1 MNTQRGVALVIVMV
15 MLASAAMIG
24 FSAMHASLLDD
35 KQAAS
40 YRAMALVQMASE
52 DAAIELLANPA
63 QSAVNDCAATN
74 NWLNVAGFSATHP
87 AIQLDCRR
95 CESSTVARS
104 CPSLGETLNAVE
116 DEASI
121 TRSVNAVI
129 LLRSQL
135 KDSAR
140 GNVIASRTLVISRL
154 TDDEPTAPT
163 LTLRWHSL

>member
-63 QSAVNDCAATN
+63 HGAVSDCAATN
-74 NWLNVAGFSATHP
+74 DWLAVTAFSVAHP
-87 AIQLDCRR
+87 AIQLECRQ
-95 CESSTVARS
+95 CEGSSVARS
-104 CPSLGETLNAVE
+104 CPTPGETFNVVE
-116 DEASI
+116 DGASI

-154 TDDEPTAPT
+154 TDDEPTAPA

>member
-1 MNTQRGVALVIVMV
+1 MSAQRGVALVIVMV

-24 FSAMHASLLDD
+24 LSAMHATLLDN

-40 YRAMALVQMASE
+40 YRAMALVQMAGE
-52 DAAIELLANPA
+52 DAAVELLANPA
-63 QSAVNDCAATN
+63 HSAVSDCAATN
-74 NWLNVAGFSATHP
+74 DWLAVTAFSVAHP

-95 CESSTVARS
+95 CEGSTFARS

-116 DEASI
+116 DAASI

-135 KDSAR
+135 VGSTR
-140 GNVIASRTLVISRL
+140 GNVIASRILVISRL
-154 TDDEPTAPT
+154 TNDESIAP
-163 LTLRWHSL
+163 TLRWHSL

>member
-1 MNTQRGVALVIVMV
+1 MSAQRGVALVIVMV

-24 FSAMHASLLDD
+24 LSAMHAILLDD

-52 DAAIELLANPA
+52 DAAVDLLANPA
-63 QSAVNDCAATN
+63 HSAINDCTATN
-74 NWLNVAGFSATHP
+74 DWRTLAVSSAAHP

-95 CESSTVARS
+95 CEGSAVAPS
-104 CPSLGETLNAVE
+104 CPSPGEAFNVVE
-116 DEASI
+116 DGVPI

-135 KDSAR
+135 VDSAR

-154 TDDEPTAPT
+154 TDDEPTAPA